1 MWLNCEEW
9 WCGCCWWLVDPLGV
23 GDDADADTD
32 AADAD
37 VGRVPVTAAVI
48 VVTAEDV
55 GPSSAPIV

>member
-1 MWLNCEEW
+1 M
-9 WCGCCWWLVDPLGV
+9 VDPLGV
-23 GDDADADTD
+23 GDDADAD
-32 AADAD
+32 DAD